1 MYVRIFF
8 TGIKLG
14 VDARILG
21 EWWMSPTKPSN
32 FSWNIAFMLQ
42 GPHQGSPGH
51 HDRPPRG
58 RKRENQPVVWEYSL
72 GISWFFLLRT
82 EWGYGGNILWED
94 GNVMEH
100 HGIYKQPC
108 SFEFNKPEMD
118 GIVHFVA
125 IP

>member
-1 MYVRIFF
+1 MI
-8 TGIKLG
+8 GHG
-14 VDARILG
+14 HEG
-21 EWWMSPTKPSN
+21 ENAKT
-32 FSWNIAFMLQ
+32 
-42 GPHQGSPGH
+42 
-51 HDRPPRG
+51 
-58 RKRENQPVVWEYSL
+58 NQSKEDSL
-72 GISWFFLLRT
+72 GISWIFLLRT

-108 SFEFNKPEMD
+108 WFEFNKPEMD

>member
-1 MYVRIFF
+1 MWFYFYVFWGLPYPCMYGFFF

-72 GISWFFLLRT
+72 GISWIFF
-82 EWGYGGNILWED
+82 Y
-94 GNVMEH
+94 
-100 HGIYKQPC
+100 
-108 SFEFNKPEMD
+108 
-118 GIVHFVA
+118 
-125 IP
+125 

>member
-1 MYVRIFF
+1 MIGRHE
-8 TGIKLG
+8 
-14 VDARILG
+14 G
-21 EWWMSPTKPSN
+21 ENAKT
-32 FSWNIAFMLQ
+32 
-42 GPHQGSPGH
+42 
-51 HDRPPRG
+51 
-58 RKRENQPVVWEYSL
+58 NQSFGNTVWEYH
-72 GISWFFLLRT
+72 GFFLLRT